1 MIAFLSG
8 IVHSKTDTACFV
20 DVQGVGYEVTLP
32 VSEWE
37 RLPAIGEPVML
48 YTFYLGREDGVQLFG
63 FLSWESRQLFKLLLG
78 VNGVGPKSALAVL
91 SGLPKANLERAVA
104 RQDVQAFS
112 RLPGIGRKTA
122 ERLLLELKD
131 KLKMPVVGPG
141 PEASG
146 YEEFA
151 LALDALQTLGY
162 SALQARTALQKVTEE
177 AGGSA
182 GPDRVATLVRA
193 ALKHV

>member
-8 IVHSKTDTACFV
+8 IVHSKTETACFV

-37 RLPAIGEPVML
+37 RLPAVGEPVML
-48 YTFYLGREDGVQLFG
+48 YTFYQGREDGVQLFG
-63 FLSWESRQLFKLLLG
+63 FLSRESRQLFKLLLG

-91 SGLPKANLERAVA
+91 SGLPKAALEQAVL
-104 RQDVQAFS
+104 RQDLAAFS

-131 KLKMPVVGPG
+131 KLKAPAAGPG
-141 PEASG
+141 PEAAG
-146 YEEFA
+146 HEDFA
-151 LALDALQTLGY
+151 LALEALQSLGY
-162 SALQARTALQKVTEE
+162 SALQARTALQKAAEE
-177 AGGSA
+177 TGGNAGQ
-182 GPDRVATLVRA
+182 DRVAALIRA

>member
-8 IVHSKTDTACFV
+8 IVHSKMETSCFV
-20 DVQGVGYEVTLP
+20 DVQGVGYEVILP
-32 VSEWE
+32 LSEWE
-37 RLPAIGEPVML
+37 RLPAAGEPVL
-48 YTFYLGREDGVQLFG
+48 IYTFYLGREDGVQLFG

-91 SGLPKANLERAVA
+91 SGLPKAELEKAVA

-131 KLKMPVVGPG
+131 KLKTPVTGPRPAVAG
-141 PEASG
+141 QEESG
-146 YEEFA
+146 
-151 LALDALQTLGY
+151 LALEALQSLGY
-162 SALQARTALQKVTEE
+162 SALQARTALQKALEE
-177 AGGSA
+177 PGQGA
-182 GPDRVATLVRA
+182 GPDRVANLVRQ

>member
-8 IVHSKTDTACFV
+8 IVHSKTETACFV

-48 YTFYLGREDGVQLFG
+48 YTYYLGREDGVLLFG

-91 SGLPKANLERAVA
+91 SGLPKAALEQAVL

-131 KLKMPVVGPG
+131 KLKAPVAGPG
-141 PEASG
+141 PEATG
-146 YEEFA
+146 HEEFA
-151 LALDALQTLGY
+151 LALEALQSLGY

-177 AGGSA
+177 PGSA
-182 GPDRVATLVRA
+182 GPDRVAALVRA
-193 ALKHV
+193 ALQHV